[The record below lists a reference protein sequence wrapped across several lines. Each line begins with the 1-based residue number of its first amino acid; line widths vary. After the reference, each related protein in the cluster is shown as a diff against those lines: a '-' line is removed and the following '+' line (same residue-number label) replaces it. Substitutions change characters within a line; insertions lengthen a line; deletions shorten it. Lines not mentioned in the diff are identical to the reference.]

1 MELRTRERE
10 RRTTEYVIEEKQAF
24 NATNVGRKHTM
35 CLELM
40 TIDLL
45 SVHYKLIRSTDD
57 LTYEDV

>member
-1 MELRTRERE
+1 MRE

-45 SVHYKLIRSTDD
+45 GVHYKLIRSTDD